1 LAKKGSRISKAERAS
16 SQDTPATA
24 NLEGEIYKFASKLT
38 WLGIIEAKTEGEAI
52 EIARRSSQGHQA
64 LATLI
69 ERIVNPADNI
79 VPRKRSIRRKR
90 HVGGEGGTTKPLL
103 PAPRRPISPRQ

>member
-52 EIARRSSQGHQA
+52 EIASKEFTRSPSAGNAHRA
-64 LATLI
+64 Y
-69 ERIVNPADNI
+69 
-79 VPRKRSIRRKR
+79 
-90 HVGGEGGTTKPLL
+90 
-103 PAPRRPISPRQ
+103 RQSHRQHRAAESDR